1 MWAVFSLHVGV
12 IFPCVRG
19 GGGWVSFL
27 QGGERGGGW
36 IIGLAPHNNFCE
48 SLLLSHFL
56 LHRFYN
62 LSRSWRFEFFE
73 RVIRSTKKTSPV
85 APPPPAP
92 TKINNFC
99 PLPSHGQHFRFS
111 HYYHYP
117 ITHTPGTACSLRNNI
132 NLLKSRPK
140 NKFPQKIETSTIWKK
155 INICDV
161 KKMWQQY
168 GLPQKNCQGGGAR
181 PKIPPK
187 TYGKRDP
194 PHGENGLY
202 VERNDSAH
210 IEKIPS

>member
-1 MWAVFSLHVGV
+1 MEVW
-12 IFPCVRG
+12 IFWG
-19 GGGWVSFL
+19 SYSIHQKNF
-27 QGGERGGGW
+27 
-36 IIGLAPHNNFCE
+36 PH
-48 SLLLSHFL
+48 
-56 LHRFYN
+56 R
-62 LSRSWRFEFFE
+62 
-73 RVIRSTKKTSPV
+73 
-85 APPPPAP
+85 PPPPAP

-99 PLPSHGQHFRFS
+99 PPPSHGQHFRFS

-117 ITHTPGTACSLRNNI
+117 ITHTPGPACSLRNNI
-132 NLLKSRPK
+132 NVLKSRPPSQEKKKISSLK
-140 NKFPQKIETSTIWKK
+140 NWNLHDLEK

-168 GLPQKNCQGGGAR
+168 GLPQKNCQGGAR

-210 IEKIPS
+210 IEKNTLIG

>member
-19 GGGWVSFL
+19 GGGGGWVSFL
-27 QGGERGGGW
+27 HGGSGGGGGR

-73 RVIRSTKKTSPV
+73 GVIRSTKKTSPI
-85 APPPPAP
+85 APPPAP

-99 PLPSHGQHFRFS
+99 PPPSHDQHFRFS

-117 ITHTPGTACSLRNNI
+117 ITHTPGPACSLRNNI
-132 NLLKSRPK
+132 NVLKSRPPSL
-140 NKFPQKIETSTIWKK
+140 NAP
-155 INICDV
+155 
-161 KKMWQQY
+161 
-168 GLPQKNCQGGGAR
+168 P
-181 PKIPPK
+181 PPPK
-187 TYGKRDP
+187 KR
-194 PHGENGLY
+194 
-202 VERNDSAH
+202 
-210 IEKIPS
+210 KK